1 MVEQTS
7 KLNNQMSEMQRESAH
22 RHRSERLIDRFLIS
36 AEISR
41 ATDLKKK
48 LAQLDKRN
56 NFAAIAK
63 RQKVELEK
71 AKQQKLEEKFENK
84 EKLQEKYA

>member
-1 MVEQTS
+1 
-7 KLNNQMSEMQRESAH
+7 
-22 RHRSERLIDRFLIS
+22 LIG

-56 NFAAIAK
+56 NYAAIAK

-71 AKQQKLEEKFENK
+71 AE
-84 EKLQEKYA
+84 